1 MGTGC
6 WYFALHLLKTFVC
19 LVWSKTPQSIWSIP
33 IFVSKTSLLY
43 FPKVKLLRCDR
54 ISLVFLRD
62 CIINLYYMIYCSVW
76 KTFAKP
82 FRLHRFALLLLELQF
97 MWNPDM
103 VGIKIREILN
113 PVGNYII
120 NYTDNNDLRNWSVIS
135 NAKYV
140 GLDICDCLSRIQ
152 DVRSLCHI
160 RQLKEVMT
168 L

>member
-43 FPKVKLLRCDR
+43 FPKVKLLLCDR

-82 FRLHRFALLLLELQF
+82 FRLHRFALLLLELQKLLPSPNNF
-97 MWNPDM
+97 FDEPNWMIPWD
-103 VGIKIREILN
+103 
-113 PVGNYII
+113 
-120 NYTDNNDLRNWSVIS
+120 TDKRTWKKKDSDDVWTNHIQAFIS
-135 NAKYV
+135 MKNLY
-140 GLDICDCLSRIQ
+140 
-152 DVRSLCHI
+152 
-160 RQLKEVMT
+160 
-168 L
+168 